1 LDLIQEKMKS
11 DVQLVR
17 DLKNKRLDPMGDLYS
32 RYFDKVYQK
41 CLSITKNKADAY
53 DCANDSLLL
62 SFEKIDSFKENSS
75 YSTWLFA
82 ITFNYCISFCRKRSK
97 GEALDRPLINASCL
111 PKEYELTPQK
121 DLCEILEELLDKITI
136 SEKELLLD
144 KYSYR
149 RSIDELQDK
158 YGMGASAIKMRL
170 SRAKQKVQNLYY
182 SNLAMSA

>member
-1 LDLIQEKMKS
+1 MKS
-11 DVQLVR
+11 DVELVR
-17 DLKNKRLDPMGDLYS
+17 DLKNKRLDAMGDLYS

-41 CLSITKNKADAY
+41 CLSITKNPADAY
-53 DCANDSLLL
+53 DCANDALLL
-62 SFEKIDSFKENSS
+62 SFEKIDSFKESSS
-75 YSTWLFA
+75 YSTWLFV
-82 ITFNYCISFCRKRSK
+82 ITSNYCISFCRKRRK
-97 GEALDRPLINASCL
+97 VEELDHPIKNVCCL

-121 DLCEILEELLDKITI
+121 DLCEILEQLLDTITT

-149 RSIDELQDK
+149 RSIEELQEK

-182 SNLAMSA
+182 SNLALSA

>member
-1 LDLIQEKMKS
+1 MKS
-11 DVQLVR
+11 DVQLVH
-17 DLKNKRLDPMGDLYS
+17 DLKNKGLDAMGDLYA
-32 RYFDKVYQK
+32 RYFDRVYQK
-41 CLSITKNKADAY
+41 CLSITKNESDAY
-53 DCANDSLLL
+53 DCTNDALLL

-82 ITFNYCISFCRKRSK
+82 ITTNYCISFYRKRRK
-97 GEALDRPLINASCL
+97 GEDLGRPLKNAYCL

-121 DLCEILEELLDKITI
+121 DLCEILEELLNIITI

-149 RSIDELQDK
+149 RSIEELQEK

>member
-1 LDLIQEKMKS
+1 MKS

-17 DLKNKRLDPMGDLYS
+17 DLKNKRLDAMGELYS

-41 CLSITKNKADAY
+41 CLSITKNQADAY
-53 DCANDSLLL
+53 DCANDALLV

-82 ITFNYCISFCRKRSK
+82 ITTNRCISFCRKHRK
-97 GEALDRPLINASCL
+97 GEYLDYHLINTTCL

-121 DLCEILEELLDKITI
+121 DLSEILEELLDTITI

-149 RSIDELQDK
+149 RSIEELQEK
-158 YGMGASAIKMRL
+158 YGLGASAIKMRL
-170 SRAKQKVQNLYY
+170 SRAKQKVQELYY